1 MWHDPPSEGYTNPPM
16 SSESED
22 TNESNVP
29 AELDLGDSPEPPK
42 KVARKAA
49 RKAAK
54 KVAKKIA
61 KEKAPDA
68 GLNSE
73 PSAELKTEFAPPKE
87 ESSEFRPV
95 DFKGRGSHFDDVD
108 KIEVVRDVLKEKGDR
123 DAPEKSSNSDTGSDR
138 DDKHSGNEDREK
150 HSNKRNQPHRHK
162 NQGGNRHQNK
172 QGQHPNQKNRSKNQK
187 GGHRQN
193 QQDRKGG
200 GGWKQPLPPKETD
213 HVGGVLPDAAR
224 YKKFEDVKA
233 ILDELGEIE
242 NPVDLSE
249 LYELSIDQGR
259 LGAESLGVVFEEKP
273 SRKQIIEE
281 IFKLA
286 AEKKLQFKDAG
297 FLDVSDEG
305 HGFVVHAASNYQL
318 KPESVY
324 IPASLINHY
333 SLKRGHEIE
342 VIATAPQEGERCPA
356 SIKIVSVMG
365 GEPESIDK
373 VPPFEDL
380 IPYYPTER
388 FVLETPLPSNSKKD
402 VSMRAFDILTPIG
415 LGQRGLIVAPP
426 RTGKTI
432 LLQGLA
438 HSVQEN
444 YPNAHLIVLLI
455 DERPEEVTDFRRK
468 VTGEVVSST
477 FDETPSSHV
486 HAAEMVVEKA
496 RRMVEAGKDVVILL
510 DSITRLA
517 RAYNAL
523 ASNSGKIMSGGIEAT
538 ALQKPKRFFG
548 SARNIEEAGSLTIMG
563 TALVDTGSKMDEVIF
578 EEFKGT
584 GNMEIH
590 LDRDLINKRVFPAI
604 NFERSGTRKEELL
617 YHPQELEKVYGLRRV
632 MQGVPG
638 VEAMEMLIK
647 RLKATKSNAEF
658 LMSLK

>member
-1 MWHDPPSEGYTNPPM
+1 MPSEPDTKE
-16 SSESED
+16 ESKI
-22 TNESNVP
+22 P
-29 AELDLGDSPEPPK
+29 AELDLGDQPAPEK
-42 KVARKAA
+42 KTPA

-54 KVAKKIA
+54 KAKPEEGS
-61 KEKAPDA
+61 EKASST
-68 GLNSE
+68 N
-73 PSAELKTEFAPPKE
+73 E
-87 ESSEFRPV
+87 EEKSDMRPTDFR
-95 DFKGRGSHFDDVD
+95 GRGSHFDDVD
-108 KIEVVRDVLKEKGDR
+108 TVE
-123 DAPEKSSNSDTGSDR
+123 DAPDTSPSETSSRNADNGEDEPRRNSEDGAPSENAR
-138 DDKHSGNEDREK
+138 RQKGGN
-150 HSNKRNQPHRHK
+150 Q
-162 NQGGNRHQNK
+162 NQGGHRRI
-172 QGQHPNQKNRSKNQK
+172 QGNQKNKKSRQKHPHQKN
-187 GGHRQN
+187 N
-193 QQDRKGG
+193 RKGG
-200 GGWKQPLPPKETD
+200 GSWKQPPPPRDTD
-213 HVGGVLPDAAR
+213 HVGGVLPDASR
-224 YKKFEDVKA
+224 YSKFD
-233 ILDELGEIE
+233 DIE
-242 NPVDLSE
+242 ALRADLEPIKDPMDLSE
-249 LYELSIDQGR
+249 LYELPMDQAR
-259 LGAESLGVVFEEKP
+259 LGAEALGVEFEEKP
-273 SRKQIIEE
+273 GRKQIIER

-286 AEKKLQFKDAG
+286 TEKSLCFKDSG
-297 FLDVSDEG
+297 FLDVSDDG
-305 HGFVVHAASNYQL
+305 HGFVVHEASNYQL

-324 IPASLINHY
+324 VPAALIRHY
-333 SLKRGHEIE
+333 SLKRGHEVE
-342 VIATAPQEGERCPA
+342 VIATPPLEGERCPLA
-356 SIKIVSVMG
+356 LKIVSAMG
-365 GEPESIDK
+365 GEPQLTAN
-373 VPPFEDL
+373 VPAFEDL

-388 FVLETPLPSNSKKD
+388 FVLETPMPSNSKKD

-444 YPNAHLIVLLI
+444 YPNVHLIVLLI

-468 VTGEVVSST
+468 VKGEVVSST
-477 FDETPSSHV
+477 FDETASSHV

-496 RRMVEAGKDVVILL
+496 RRMVETGRDVVILL

-548 SARNIEEAGSLTIMG
+548 SARNIEDGGSLTIMG

>member
-1 MWHDPPSEGYTNPPM
+1 M
-16 SSESED
+16 SSESEE

-29 AELDLGDSPEPPK
+29 TELDLGERPK
-42 KVARKAA
+42 AAKKAARKTA

-54 KVAKKIA
+54 KVAKKVAKKSEDVPDATTPTDAPAEPKTTAAKA
-61 KEKAPDA
+61 KED
-68 GLNSE
+68 
-73 PSAELKTEFAPPKE
+73 
-87 ESSEFRPV
+87 SSEFRPV
-95 DFKGRGSHFDDVD
+95 DFKGRGSHFDDVE
-108 KIEVVRDVLKEKGDR
+108 KVEVAPDVPEERVKRDSQESSPEKDAGGEKEKQNAQSENRGNQ
-123 DAPEKSSNSDTGSDR
+123 SNQEN
-138 DDKHSGNEDREK
+138 H
-150 HSNKRNQPHRHK
+150 QHRHK
-162 NQGGNRHQNK
+162 NQGGNRNQNK
-172 QGQHPNQKNRSKNQK
+172 RGQHPNQKNRSKNQK
-187 GGHRQN
+187 GGRRQK
-193 QQDRKGG
+193 QHDRKGG

-233 ILDELGEIE
+233 ILDELGDIE

-259 LGAESLGVVFEEKP
+259 LGAEALGVVFEEKP

-286 AEKKLQFKDAG
+286 AEKKLQFRDAG
-297 FLDVSDEG
+297 FLDVADEG

-324 IPASLINHY
+324 VPASLINHY
-333 SLKRGHEIE
+333 SLKRGHEVE

-356 SIKIVSVMG
+356 AIKIVAAMG
-365 GEPESIDK
+365 GEPESVDK
-373 VPPFEDL
+373 VTPFEDL

-538 ALQKPKRFFG
+538 AMQKPKRFFG
-548 SARNIEEAGSLTIMG
+548 SARNIEEGGSLTIMG

-590 LDRDLINKRVFPAI
+590 LDRELINKRVFPAI

>member
-1 MWHDPPSEGYTNPPM
+1 M
-16 SSESED
+16 SSESELK
-22 TNESNVP
+22 NESSVP
-29 AELDLGDSPEPPK
+29 TELDLGDRPK
-42 KVARKAA
+42 PAKKAAKKTA

-54 KVAKKIA
+54 KVARKIA
-61 KEKAPDA
+61 KKPEAETETK
-68 GLNSE
+68 SE
-73 PSAELKTEFAPPKE
+73 AKSSLEPTP
-87 ESSEFRPV
+87 ESSPKSPRDETADFRPT
-95 DFKGRGSHFDDVD
+95 DFKGRGSHFDDVQ
-108 KIEVVRDVLKEKGDR
+108 KIEVAPDVPKTSENKDSAEQNR
-123 DAPEKSSNSDTGSDR
+123 KPAPNHESREENQQ
-138 DDKHSGNEDREK
+138 NENRGK
-150 HSNKRNQPHRHK
+150 HSNPQNRQNRHP
-162 NQGGNRHQNK
+162 NQGGNRKQNNR
-172 QGQHPNQKNRSKNQK
+172 GPHPNQKNRSKNQK
-187 GGHRQN
+187 GGNR
-193 QQDRKGG
+193 QDRKGG
-200 GGWKQPLPPKETD
+200 GGWKQPLPPRETD
-213 HVGGVLPDAAR
+213 HVGGVLPDAER

-233 ILDELGEIE
+233 IAEALEEIE
-242 NPVDLSE
+242 NPIDLAE
-249 LYELSIDQGR
+249 IYELSIDQGR
-259 LGAESLGVVFEEKP
+259 IGAEALGVVFEEKP

-286 AEKKLQFKDAG
+286 KDKKLYFKDVG
-297 FLDVSDEG
+297 FLDLSDEG

-324 IPASLINHY
+324 VPASLIKHY

-342 VIATAPQEGERCPA
+342 VIATGPQDGERCPA
-356 SIKIVSVMG
+356 AVKIVSAMG
-365 GEPESIDK
+365 GEPESVDK

-380 IPYYPTER
+380 IPYYPTTR

-496 RRMVEAGKDVVILL
+496 RRMVEVGKDVVILL

-517 RAYNAL
+517 RAYNSL

-548 SARNIEEAGSLTIMG
+548 SARNIEDGGSLTIMG

>member
-1 MWHDPPSEGYTNPPM
+1 MPSEPDTTE
-16 SSESED
+16 ESKI
-22 TNESNVP
+22 P
-29 AELDLGDSPEPPK
+29 AELDLGDQPAPEK
-42 KVARKAA
+42 KKPA

-54 KVAKKIA
+54 KAAKKA
-61 KEKAPDA
+61 KPEEGSEKASST
-68 GLNSE
+68 N
-73 PSAELKTEFAPPKE
+73 E
-87 ESSEFRPV
+87 EEKSDMRPTDFR
-95 DFKGRGSHFDDVD
+95 GRGSHSVDVD
-108 KIEVVRDVLKEKGDR
+108 TVEVAPDTSPSETSSR
-123 DAPEKSSNSDTGSDR
+123 DADNG
-138 DDKHSGNEDREK
+138 EDEP
-150 HSNKRNQPHRHK
+150 KRNGEDGAPSENARRQRGGNQ
-162 NQGGNRHQNK
+162 NQGGHRRN
-172 QGQHPNQKNRSKNQK
+172 QGNQKNKKSRQKHPHQKN
-187 GGHRQN
+187 N
-193 QQDRKGG
+193 RKGG
-200 GGWKQPLPPKETD
+200 GSWKQPPPPRDTD
-213 HVGGVLPDAAR
+213 HVGGVLPDASR
-224 YKKFEDVKA
+224 YSKFD
-233 ILDELGEIE
+233 DIE
-242 NPVDLSE
+242 ALRADLEPIKDPMDLSE
-249 LYELSIDQGR
+249 LYELPMDQAR
-259 LGAESLGVVFEEKP
+259 LGAEALGVEFEEKP
-273 SRKQIIEE
+273 GRKQIIER

-286 AEKKLQFKDAG
+286 TEKSLCFKDSG
-297 FLDVSDEG
+297 FLDVSDDG

-324 IPASLINHY
+324 VPAALIRHY
-333 SLKRGHEIE
+333 SLKRGHEVE
-342 VIATAPQEGERCPA
+342 VIATPPQEGERCPSA
-356 SIKIVSVMG
+356 IKIVSAMG
-365 GEPESIDK
+365 GEPQLTAN
-373 VPPFEDL
+373 VPAFEDL

-388 FVLETPLPSNSKKD
+388 FVLETPMPSNSKKD

-444 YPNAHLIVLLI
+444 YPNVHLIVLLI

-468 VTGEVVSST
+468 VKGEVVSST
-477 FDETPSSHV
+477 FDETASSHV

-496 RRMVEAGKDVVILL
+496 RRMVETGRDVVILL

-548 SARNIEEAGSLTIMG
+548 SARNIEDGGSLTIMG

>member
-1 MWHDPPSEGYTNPPM
+1 MPSEPDTTE
-16 SSESED
+16 ESKI
-22 TNESNVP
+22 P
-29 AELDLGDSPEPPK
+29 AELDLGDQPAPEK
-42 KVARKAA
+42 KKPA

-54 KVAKKIA
+54 KAAKKA
-61 KEKAPDA
+61 KPEEGSEKASST
-68 GLNSE
+68 N
-73 PSAELKTEFAPPKE
+73 E
-87 ESSEFRPV
+87 EEKSDMRPTDFR
-95 DFKGRGSHFDDVD
+95 GRGSHFDDVD
-108 KIEVVRDVLKEKGDR
+108 TVEVAPDTSPSEMSSR
-123 DAPEKSSNSDTGSDR
+123 DADNG
-138 DDKHSGNEDREK
+138 EDEP
-150 HSNKRNQPHRHK
+150 KRNGEDGAPSENARRQRGVNQ
-162 NQGGNRHQNK
+162 NQGGHRRN
-172 QGQHPNQKNRSKNQK
+172 QGNQKNKKSRQKHPHQKN
-187 GGHRQN
+187 N
-193 QQDRKGG
+193 RKGVG
-200 GGWKQPLPPKETD
+200 SWKQPPPPRDTD
-213 HVGGVLPDAAR
+213 HVGGVLPDASR
-224 YKKFEDVKA
+224 YSKFD
-233 ILDELGEIE
+233 DIE
-242 NPVDLSE
+242 ALRADLEPIKDPMDLSE
-249 LYELSIDQGR
+249 LYELPMDQAR
-259 LGAESLGVVFEEKP
+259 LGAEALGVEFEEKP
-273 SRKQIIEE
+273 GRKQIIER

-286 AEKKLQFKDAG
+286 TENSLCFKDSG
-297 FLDVSDEG
+297 FLDVSDDG

-324 IPASLINHY
+324 VPAALIRHY
-333 SLKRGHEIE
+333 SLKRGHEVE
-342 VIATAPQEGERCPA
+342 VIATPPQEGERCPSA
-356 SIKIVSVMG
+356 IKIVSAMG
-365 GEPESIDK
+365 GEPQLTAN
-373 VPPFEDL
+373 VPAFEDL

-388 FVLETPLPSNSKKD
+388 FVLETPMPSNSKKD

-444 YPNAHLIVLLI
+444 YPNVHLIVLLI

-468 VTGEVVSST
+468 VKGEVVSST
-477 FDETPSSHV
+477 FDETASSHV

-496 RRMVEAGKDVVILL
+496 RRMVETGRDVVILL

-548 SARNIEEAGSLTIMG
+548 SARNIEDGGSLTIMG